1 MTKGWKSSYAME
13 HDPRLRFPA
22 SDTTAAYPSNA
33 FASWLLLGGMLLPA
47 SMTFFLGD
55 AKFYPGRLVIF
66 LLLLP
71 APLFLFK
78 KGRRP
83 VLCDFF
89 AFAMSAWIIGVTL
102 FAGRYGSLSSA
113 AAMVIEF
120 LGGYVV
126 ARAYLFG
133 RPALGVFVQTLK
145 IVIGIMIAIAVLEH
159 LTGRLITNDIVSAL
173 SGQQLKTTAEVREG
187 WVRAISTFPHPILYG
202 TFCVVAGVIFLYAER
217 SASSRT
223 FYVALC
229 FFGCALAMSSAPLL
243 SFFIAISV
251 YCYGKVMKP
260 YSWRWKALASIIG
273 ACLVAIF
280 LLTNNPTSWIVEH
293 MTLDPST
300 GYFRKAAWQRAL
312 YNIDLSPLTGYGFDE
327 VGDPNE
333 FFDRASVDSVWLV
346 LALRFGYPVMILL
359 LLTNVSSFYG
369 FGRKTAGRTNSPY
382 MDNMRTAFTLAV
394 VVFMLAGLTVHYWNA
409 IWIFWGVCIG
419 IRASLQEQYF
429 ESVGVSAARSV
440 PKRFYIHGRPQTG

>member
-1 MTKGWKSSYAME
+1 MTKTRKLSYATE
-13 HDPRLRFPA
+13 PDPGPRFPA
-22 SDTTAAYPSNA
+22 RDATAAYPSNA
-33 FASWLLLGGMLLPA
+33 LASWLLLGGMLLPA

-55 AKFYPGRLVIF
+55 AKFYPGRLIIL

-71 APLFLFK
+71 APLLVFR

-83 VLCDFF
+83 VVCDFF

-102 FAGRYGSLSSA
+102 LTGRYGSLSSS

-133 RPALGVFVQTLK
+133 RPALDVFIRALK

-159 LTGRLITNDIVSAL
+159 LTGRLIANDIVSAF
-173 SGQQLKTTAEVREG
+173 SGQQLLATAEVRDG

-202 TFCVVAGVIFLYAER
+202 AFCVAAGVIFLYSER
-217 SASSRT
+217 RAPSRL

-229 FFGCALAMSSAPLL
+229 FFGCTLAMSSAPLL
-243 SFFIAISV
+243 AFSIAIFV
-251 YCYGKVMKP
+251 YCYGKILKT
-260 YSWRWKALASIIG
+260 YSWRWRVLASIVG

-300 GYFRKAAWQRAL
+300 GYFRKAAWQRAI
-312 YNIDLSPLTGYGFDE
+312 YNIDLSPLTGYGFGE
-327 VGDPNE
+327 VGDPSE

-346 LALRFGYPVMILL
+346 LALRFGYPVMVLL

-369 FGRKTAGRTNSPY
+369 FWRKTAGPTSAPY
-382 MDNMRTAFTLAV
+382 MDDMRTAFTLVV
-394 VVFMLAGLTVHYWNA
+394 VVFMLVGLTVHYWNA
-409 IWIFWGVCIG
+409 IWIFWGICIG

-429 ESVGVSAARSV
+429 ASIRASAACSV
-440 PKRFYIHGRPQTG
+440 PRRLSVHGRPQAG